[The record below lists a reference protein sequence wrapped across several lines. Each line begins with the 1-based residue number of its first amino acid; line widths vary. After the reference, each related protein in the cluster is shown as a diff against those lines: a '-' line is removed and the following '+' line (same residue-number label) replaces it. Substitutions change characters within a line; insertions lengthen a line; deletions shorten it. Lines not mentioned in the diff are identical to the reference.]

1 MRRLAL
7 ALGGLLSL
15 GLVGCQDLNAF
26 DSNQQK
32 PRQGNPEVRWV
43 SEPTEILD
51 LQGPVTT
58 QVGTPV
64 ELTVQVV
71 IGSSS
76 CNRVGEVFVDVDD
89 AARKVTVR
97 ATRLTAQADEPIPC
111 TDDYGW
117 TAKKV
122 DFTPAATGTY
132 LVVAQGFKP
141 GGLAPGDR
149 QPQGELGIVVT
160 AE

>member
-7 ALGGLLSL
+7 ALGGCLSL
-15 GLVGCQDLNAF
+15 GLAGCQDLNAF
-26 DSNQQK
+26 FSQQQ
-32 PRQGNPEVRWV
+32 PRQGTPEVRWV

-51 LQGPVTT
+51 LQGPAAAR
-58 QVGTPV
+58 VGMPV

-76 CNRVGEVFVDVDD
+76 CNRMGEVLLDVDD
-89 AARKVTVR
+89 AARKVIVR
-97 ATRLTAQADEPIPC
+97 ATRLTAQAEPPIPC

-117 TAKKV
+117 TSKKAS
-122 DFTPAATGTY
+122 FTPAATGTY

-141 GGLAPGDR
+141 GGGMPGDR
-149 QPQGELGIVVT
+149 QPQGELSLVVT